1 MTAKAMVLVP
11 ANIIFGSVIDESMGD
26 HIRVTVVATGFD
38 RKPAPMPRRPL
49 GEERSDG
56 APRSPGVS
64 AFSTREFEIPA
75 PVTFD
80 VDDDAIDVPSFLKHD
95 D

>member
-1 MTAKAMVLVP
+1 
-11 ANIIFGSVIDESMGD
+11 MGD

-49 GEERSDG
+49 AEE
-56 APRSPGVS
+56 PRSGSRVDGLSPL
-64 AFSTREFEIPA
+64 STREFEIPA
-75 PVTFD
+75 PSFD
-80 VDDDAIDVPSFLKHD
+80 VDDDAIDVPSFLKND